1 MVSNICSTS
10 RKGALKEEL
19 CLIYLYIPFF
29 LSTFSIPNPKSGK
42 MFQTP
47 QVAPWHFYQL
57 EVAPAIK
64 SFFKREDKPLKVKY
78 IFKTDYSIKAEFL
91 T

>member
-1 MVSNICSTS
+1 MELGSSKEKNTS
-10 RKGALKEEL
+10 LE
-19 CLIYLYIPFF
+19 
-29 LSTFSIPNPKSGK
+29 NPTK